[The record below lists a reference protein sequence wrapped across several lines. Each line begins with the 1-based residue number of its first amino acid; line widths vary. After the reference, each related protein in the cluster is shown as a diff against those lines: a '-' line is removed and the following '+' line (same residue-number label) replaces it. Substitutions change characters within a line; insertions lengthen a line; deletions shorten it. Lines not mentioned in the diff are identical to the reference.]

1 MPSLTI
7 TAKGQVTLR
16 KEVLKHLGVGPG
28 EKIAVELL
36 PDGKAS
42 IKAEKAG
49 NSIDRLFGFLK
60 QVKEKPLSLD
70 EIDEVIAD
78 GWANRR

>member
-60 QVKEKPLSLD
+60 QVKEQPLSLD